1 MSFHDPLLSL
11 SIVLLAGIVGG
22 ELIARAKL
30 PKVTGW
36 IGTGIV
42 LRAVGVPGLPVERL
56 PDFSALMSFVL
67 GFIAFTVGA
76 ALNFRSLHNAHK
88 RLLLLI
94 LGEAMVTPAVVGAA
108 LYYLGGLHLDVA
120 LLLGAIA
127 IAGAPGTTVLVVQ
140 EARARGNLSKTL
152 VAAVGLIDMVA
163 VGVFVVA
170 AVFAGGASVGSPWQ
184 LAVREVVH
192 QFGVALL
199 VGFGVAT
206 LVLGLTRTIVSPA
219 FLGPSMVA
227 AILGSWGL
235 AQAVGVSSILA
246 CTFAGIAVS
255 NLRHATAN
263 AAEAYLRP
271 FGGLLF
277 TAFYTLA
284 GMRLNFA
291 LVLPLLGLVV
301 LFFLSRLAGKSLGAY
316 LAMRAAGATDRMQ
329 KYLGLALMPHGGVAV
344 GLILLVQSDPALS
357 HVQDLVVAV
366 GLSALAI
373 NQLLGPSATRFSLTQ
388 AGEVG
393 KDRPRL
399 LDFLTE
405 QRIVTN
411 LAGAN
416 KREVIEAL
424 GEHLFSTSS
433 LPIEKE
439 EFIEKVLERES
450 EASTCLGEGFM
461 IPHITLDE
469 GDSIR
474 GVLGLSSKGLDLG
487 AADGRKIHC
496 VVLLATPDLDRNR
509 HLEILA
515 AFAKAITSSDNLR
528 EQLYHARSPAH
539 AYEVL
544 HAERS
549 EELNYFLDDAI
560 QESQTEDEPSPS
572 PT

>member
-1 MSFHDPLLSL
+1 MSFQHPLLAL
-11 SIVLLAGIVGG
+11 SIVLFAGIIGG
-22 ELIARAKL
+22 ELISRVKL

-36 IGTGIV
+36 IGTGIL
-42 LRAVGVPGLPVERL
+42 LRALGVVGLPAESL
-56 PDFSALMSFVL
+56 PDFNALMSFVL

-94 LGEAMVTPAVVGAA
+94 LGEALVTPAVVGAA

-170 AVFAGGASVGSPWQ
+170 TVFASSSSVGSPWQ
-184 LAVREVVH
+184 LAGREVLH

-199 VGFGVAT
+199 VGSGVAV
-206 LVLGLTRTIVSPA
+206 LALGLTRTIVSPA

-246 CTFAGIAVS
+246 STFAGITVS
-255 NLRHATAN
+255 NLRHTTAN

-277 TAFYTLA
+277 AAFYTLA

-291 LVLPLLGLVV
+291 SVLPLLGLVV
-301 LFFLSRLAGKSLGAY
+301 LFFLSRLVGKTLGAY
-316 LAMRAAGATDRMQ
+316 LAMKAAGATTRMQ
-329 KYLGLALMPHGGVAV
+329 KYLGPALLPHGGVAV

-357 HVQDLVVAV
+357 HVQDIVVAV

-373 NQLLGPSATRFSLTQ
+373 NQLLGPSVTRFSLAK

-411 LAGAN
+411 LTGAN
-416 KREVIEAL
+416 KKEVIDAL
-424 GEHLFSTSS
+424 GDHLFSTTT
-433 LPIEKE
+433 LPLEKE
-439 EFIEKVLERES
+439 EFIERVLERES

-461 IPHITLDE
+461 IPHVTLDE
-469 GDSIR
+469 GENIR
-474 GVLGLSSKGLDLG
+474 GVLGLSSKGIDLG
-487 AADGRKIHC
+487 AADGRKVHC
-496 VVLLATPDLDRNR
+496 VVLLATPDLDRER

-560 QESQTEDEPSPS
+560 QETRGDEDPSPS
-572 PT
+572 PA